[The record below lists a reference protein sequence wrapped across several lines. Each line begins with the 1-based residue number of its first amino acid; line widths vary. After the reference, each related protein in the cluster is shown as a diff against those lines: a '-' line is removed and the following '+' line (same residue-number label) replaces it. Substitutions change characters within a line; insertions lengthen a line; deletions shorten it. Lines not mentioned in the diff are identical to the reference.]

1 MLRSMHA
8 RRPGEREEWSFAIG
22 TRRAAVSVL
31 WRTAVV
37 LGLWL
42 LVLYGLQALA
52 AALAGP
58 DSAGGSPGRG
68 VGRIAIIAAAV
79 TGIAGGFTL
88 GRGLSDVAGFS
99 SPVVSAIAAIGAAI
113 AFIGGDALF
122 AQLAEPSSDMTRFIA
137 TGVAMI
143 VALGWI
149 AYETLFGE

>member
-1 MLRSMHA
+1 MHA

-42 LVLYGLQALA
+42 LVLYGLHALA
-52 AALAGP
+52 AALAGG
-58 DSAGGSPGRG
+58 DAAGDAGDRCRG
-68 VGRIAIIAAAV
+68 IGRIAMIAAAV